1 MQVLK
6 WALVQISFNNSRR
19 TILVRPVRFS
29 KEEDEKLLP
38 EFQQICGQKGT
49 YGYRRD
55 SVMINRERR
64 NLGLPQVNH
73 KRIYRIMKTHSLL
86 LQRHTGRPTRTHDG
100 QVITRQSNMRWY
112 SDTLSLKCWNGEKVE
127 IAFAL
132 DTCDREVMSWIATSL
147 AITGEMIRNLIAESV
162 EKRFGSVLKL
172 PKPVQW
178 LSDNGGPYIAYD
190 TRVFAESIGFI
201 VCNTPA

>member
-86 LQRHTGRPTRTHDG
+86 LQRYTGRPTRTHD
-100 QVITRQSNMRWY
+100 
-112 SDTLSLKCWNGEKVE
+112 VE
-127 IAFAL
+127 
-132 DTCDREVMSWIATSL
+132 
-147 AITGEMIRNLIAESV
+147 
-162 EKRFGSVLKL
+162 L
-172 PKPVQW
+172 P
-178 LSDNGGPYIAYD
+178 LLNR
-190 TRVFAESIGFI
+190 T
-201 VCNTPA
+201 T